1 MAEKTKIDQIEK
13 FTDRLLKSEVSCAS
27 STFSHKIRDRTDEN
41 LPLYRKTMSVSSLK
55 GSFASFNSYE
65 ERNDPEH
72 CRLSLQPSE
81 AEEEMF

>member
-1 MAEKTKIDQIEK
+1 
-13 FTDRLLKSEVSCAS
+13 
-27 STFSHKIRDRTDEN
+27 
-41 LPLYRKTMSVSSLK
+41 MSVSSLK

-81 AEEEMF
+81 AEEEMFEVTEVTLINLSTS